1 MTPRIPFTLA
11 LVALLSACTMGPAY
25 QRPALPTPAVFK
37 EDKGWIATAPLRE
50 AAHTVW
56 WGIFNDAT
64 LNDLEPRVALANQS
78 LRASYYTYQQALALT
93 QAARAAEFPALGANL
108 SATRADSGGKSSNSN
123 IANSGSNAPSNS
135 GSVHNTVSVGLSAS
149 WAPDLW
155 GRVRRQV
162 ESNTASAAAGEA
174 DLAATQLS
182 LQTTLAQNYF
192 TIRQLDSQAALAA
205 DTVTTYEKSLQLVQN
220 RYHAGVVSQADVAQA
235 QTQLASAR
243 VQLSGFSVQRAQLE
257 HAIAVSIGEAPANFS
272 LPALTNTDGSTRH
285 DGLPEPPAIPVGVPS
300 QLLLRRPD
308 LAAAER
314 RVAAANA
321 QIGVAKSAYFPDL
334 TLSAAA
340 GYRGSSFASL
350 LSAPNLFWSIG
361 PTLAQ
366 TLFDGGARRAQ
377 VAQSEALYQ
386 KTVAKYRQ
394 AGLVAMQ
401 QVEDQLAALSIYAE
415 QAQQQQQLVASAEQ
429 ALRLITNQYK
439 AGTVPYMNLL
449 TAQAALYNAQ
459 NSRLQN
465 NGQRLNASVALI
477 QALGGNWSDA
487 QQPALGAT
495 VQPNLKSSLHPPDN
509 K

>member
-1 MTPRIPFTLA
+1 MLITPRLPFTLA

-25 QRPALPTPAVFK
+25 ERPALSTPAAFK
-37 EDKGWIATAPLRE
+37 EDKGWISTAPLRE
-50 AAHTVW
+50 PAPTVW
-56 WGIFNDAT
+56 WSIFNDAT
-64 LNDLEPRVALANQS
+64 LNALEPRVALANQS

-93 QAARAAEFPALGANL
+93 QAARAAEFPVLGANA
-108 SATRADSGGKSSNSN
+108 SASRADSGNGNNGIPGSSAQSN
-123 IANSGSNAPSNS
+123 RGGAR
-135 GSVHNTVSVGLSAS
+135 NTVSTGLSAS

-162 ESNTASAAAGEA
+162 ESSTASAAASEA
-174 DLAATQLS
+174 DLAAAQLS

-205 DTVTTYEKSLQLVQN
+205 ETVTTYEKSLQLVQN

-243 VQLSGFSVQRAQLE
+243 VQLSGFGVQRAQLE
-257 HAIAVSIGEAPANFS
+257 HAMAVLIGEAPANFS
-272 LPALTNTDGSTRH
+272 LPALVNKDGSTRH
-285 DGLPEPPAIPVGVPS
+285 DGLPEPQAVPVGIPS

-308 LAAAER
+308 LVAAER

-321 QIGVAKSAYFPDL
+321 QIGVAESAYFPDL
-334 TLSAAA
+334 TLSAAV
-340 GYRGSSFASL
+340 GYRGSNFANL

-361 PTLAQ
+361 PALTQ
-366 TLFDGGARRAQ
+366 TLLDGGARRAQ
-377 VAQSEALYQ
+377 VAQSEASYQ
-386 KTVAKYRQ
+386 RTVSEYRQ

-415 QAQQQQQLVASAEQ
+415 QAQQQHQLVVSAEQ
-429 ALRLITNQYK
+429 AVRLINNQYK

-449 TAQAALYNAQ
+449 SAQAALYNAQ

-465 NGQRLNASVALI
+465 SGQRLNASVALI
-477 QALGGNWSDA
+477 QALGGSWGDA
-487 QQPALGAT
+487 QQPALGGT
-495 VQPNLKSSLHPPDN
+495 VQPNVASPLQPEN

>member
-1 MTPRIPFTLA
+1 MLIAPRLPLSLA
-11 LVALLSACTMGPAY
+11 LVALLSACTMGPSY
-25 QRPALPTPAVFK
+25 QRPTLPTPAVFK
-37 EDKGWIATAPLRE
+37 EDKGWVATAPLRE
-50 AAHTVW
+50 TAHTVW
-56 WGIFNDAT
+56 WSIFNDAT
-64 LNDLEPRVALANQS
+64 LNELEPRVALANQS

-93 QAARAAEFPALGANL
+93 QSARAAEFPALGANV
-108 SATRADSGGKSSNSN
+108 SASRADSGSNGN
-123 IANSGSNAPSNS
+123 TGSNTQSNS
-135 GSVHNTVSVGLSAS
+135 GGTRNTVSVGLSAS

-162 ESNTASAAAGEA
+162 ESSTASAAASEA
-174 DLAATQLS
+174 DLTAAQLS

-192 TIRQLDSQAALAA
+192 TIRQLDSQAALAV
-205 DTVTTYEKSLQLVQN
+205 DTVTAYEKSLQLVQN
-220 RYHAGVVSQADVAQA
+220 RYNAGVVSQADVAQA

-257 HAIAVSIGEAPANFS
+257 HAIAVLIGEAPANFS
-272 LPALTNTDGSTRH
+272 LPALAKTDGSKSH
-285 DGLPEPPAIPVGVPS
+285 DGLPEPQAIPVGVPS

-308 LAAAER
+308 LEAAER

-321 QIGVAKSAYFPDL
+321 QIGVAESAYFPDL

-340 GYRGSSFASL
+340 GYRGSSFANL

-361 PTLAQ
+361 PALAQ

-377 VAQSEALYQ
+377 VAQSEATYQ
-386 KTVAKYRQ
+386 KTVAQYRQ
-394 AGLVAMQ
+394 ASLVAMQ

-449 TAQAALYNAQ
+449 SAQAALYNAQ

-465 NGQRLNASVALI
+465 SGQRLVASVALI
-477 QALGGNWSDA
+477 QALGGNWGDA
-487 QQPALGAT
+487 QQPALGAS
-495 VQPNLKSSLHPPDN
+495 VQPSVTAPSPR
-509 K
+509 

>member
-1 MTPRIPFTLA
+1 MHITPRPPSTLV
-11 LVALLSACTMGPAY
+11 LVALLSACTLGPNY
-25 QRPALPTPAVFK
+25 QRPTLPTSAVFK
-37 EDKGWIATAPLRE
+37 EDKGWVATAPLRDSP
-50 AAHTVW
+50 HTVW
-56 WGIFNDAT
+56 WSIFNDAT

-93 QAARAAEFPALGANL
+93 QSARAAKFPSLGTNV
-108 SATRADSGGKSSNSN
+108 SASRADSGNGN
-123 IANSGSNAPSNS
+123 IGNSGTNTQSNS
-135 GSVHNTVSVGLSAS
+135 GGARNTVSVGLSAS

-162 ESNTASAAAGEA
+162 ESSTASAAASEA
-174 DLAATQLS
+174 DLAAAQLS

-192 TIRQLDSQAALAA
+192 TIRQLDSQAALATE
-205 DTVTTYEKSLQLVQN
+205 TVAAYEKSLQLVQN
-220 RYHAGVVSQADVAQA
+220 RYNAGVVSQADVAQA

-243 VQLSGFSVQRAQLE
+243 VQLSGFGVQRAQLE
-257 HAIAVSIGEAPANFS
+257 HAIAVSIGEAPANFN
-272 LPALTNTDGSTRH
+272 LPTLAKTDGSTSH
-285 DGLPEPPAIPVGVPS
+285 DGLPEPQAIPVGVPS

-321 QIGVAKSAYFPDL
+321 QIGVAESAYFPDL
-334 TLSAAA
+334 TLSAAV
-340 GYRGSSFASL
+340 GYRGSSFANL

-361 PTLAQ
+361 PALAQ
-366 TLFDGGARRAQ
+366 SLFDGGARRAQ
-377 VAQSEALYQ
+377 VAQSEASYQ
-386 KTVAKYRQ
+386 RTVAEYRQ

-415 QAQQQQQLVASAEQ
+415 QAQQQQRLVVSAEQ
-429 ALRLITNQYK
+429 AVRLINNQYK

-465 NGQRLNASVALI
+465 SGQRLNASVALI
-477 QALGGNWSDA
+477 QALGGNWGDA
-487 QQPALGAT
+487 RQPALGGT
-495 VQPNLKSSLHPPDN
+495 VAPNVESPLQPEN